1 MNFFNKLFKKE
12 QKESPKLPE
21 QPLLVKEE
29 AKRVDPVKVRTEE
42 ALEKLIAKVREKHFS
57 PEIQKGLKEMVGPL
71 GDYVTM
77 RIMGRNGLTNH
88 RNAVIKADDIILG
101 YSYSRNLSLY
111 NYKDEYVNEYLI
123 DTIEAYK
130 EIDYKNLK
138 KDKVIRTWDLYK
150 KVSEKLFIEHLCDY
164 FFNGQLE
171 KDIEILRKTNRDY
184 EVRKEK
190 ERIEAADRLCE
201 LTKD

>member
-29 AKRVDPVKVRTEE
+29 AKMVDPVQVRTDE
-42 ALEKLIAKVREKHFS
+42 ALAKLIAKIREKHFS
-57 PEIQKGLKEMVGPL
+57 PEIQKTLKEMKGPL
-71 GDYVTM
+71 GNCVVM
-77 RIMGRNGLTNH
+77 RIIGRNGLTNY
-88 RNAVIKADDIILG
+88 RTAEIKTDNISLG
-101 YSYSRNLSLY
+101 YSYTQDFSLY
-111 NYKDEYVNEYLI
+111 NYKHEYVNECLLDI
-123 DTIEAYK
+123 IEAY
-130 EIDYKNLK
+130 EEVDYEELK
-138 KDKVIRTWDLYK
+138 GKIITTRNLYK

-171 KDIEILRKTNRDY
+171 KDIEKLRKTNRDY
-184 EVRKEK
+184 ETRKEK
-190 ERIEAADRLCE
+190 ERTETADRLCE